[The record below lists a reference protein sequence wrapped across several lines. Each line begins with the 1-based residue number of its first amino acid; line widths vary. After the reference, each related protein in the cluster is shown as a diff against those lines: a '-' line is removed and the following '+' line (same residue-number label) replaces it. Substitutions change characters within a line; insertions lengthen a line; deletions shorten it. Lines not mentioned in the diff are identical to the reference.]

1 MSEKTVT
8 HKRNIAAA
16 AALVLLAALLIVC
29 VQPPTQVRAK
39 AVTTIRKRQNLR
51 MNKLTPALKR
61 RIAASTPAEPA
72 DSDLVLRY
80 PAARLTTARL
90 PQGYT
95 HDSTY

>member
-16 AALVLLAALLIVC
+16 VALVLLAALLIVC

-51 MNKLTPALKR
+51 MKKLTPALKR
-61 RIAASTPAEPA
+61 RIAASTPAELAAGGQRPCA
-72 DSDLVLRY
+72 ALPGSQAHHGKAAPGIY
-80 PAARLTTARL
+80 P
-90 PQGYT
+90 
-95 HDSTY
+95 